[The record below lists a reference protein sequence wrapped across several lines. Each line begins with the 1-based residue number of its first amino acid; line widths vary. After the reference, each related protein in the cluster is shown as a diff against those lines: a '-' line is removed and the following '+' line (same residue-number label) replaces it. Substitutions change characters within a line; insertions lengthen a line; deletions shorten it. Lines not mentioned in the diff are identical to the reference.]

1 MAESGTKI
9 FLRIF
14 ELSPTV
20 RDVFNYTTPG
30 ADPEDVANNPRLKY
44 HALAFMQALDDA
56 ITVSAHVTEYTSRGR
71 AHGTPNTSGSCGREE
86 SMIDHRVIVVFFFLT
101 FSSSS

>member
-1 MAESGTKI
+1 MSVHMAESGTKI

-30 ADPEDVANNPRLKY
+30 CDPEDVANNPRLKY

-56 ITVSAHVTEYTSRGR
+56 ITVSAHVIECI
-71 AHGTPNTSGSCGREE
+71 SGL
-86 SMIDHRVIVVFFFLT
+86 HV
-101 FSSSS
+101 